1 MKDFIGDAGLINR
14 RATSGKEIWPV
25 YRTSPYR
32 AEAERLAGASSIAQI
47 LFIDEGQ
54 QCRCLY

>member
-1 MKDFIGDAGLINR
+1 M
-14 RATSGKEIWPV
+14 

-47 LFIDEGQ
+47 LFVDEGQ
-54 QCRCLY
+54 QCRCPVSALQELRQALPFSQPFSQ